1 MGKGDDDD
9 GVRWPR
15 NSTHEPTLNTFPWC
29 FYVTKREFFCC
40 FYYYSFVNNKA
51 TLNLWTLAIENIY

>member
-1 MGKGDDDD
+1 MGKGDDD

-29 FYVTKREFFCC
+29 FYVTKTQFFVV
-40 FYYYSFVNNKA
+40 SII
-51 TLNLWTLAIENIY
+51 TLLLRQR